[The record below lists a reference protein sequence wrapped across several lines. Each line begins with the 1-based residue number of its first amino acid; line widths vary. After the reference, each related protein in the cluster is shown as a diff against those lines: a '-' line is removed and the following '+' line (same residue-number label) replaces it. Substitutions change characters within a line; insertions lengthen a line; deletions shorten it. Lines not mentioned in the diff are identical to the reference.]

1 MKNPNYSQMAEQV
14 RSRGRGPDTMLVH
27 MTPQEVGGLQQLAL
41 ASGGS
46 LTVNPDTG
54 LPEAGWLGRLLPT
67 LFGIAGAAFGLP
79 TWAIGLGAGAAG
91 TAATGDLGKGLIAG
105 LGAMGGAGIG
115 NAVGLGGAI
124 SQNALGLAGT
134 QGAASAAAGA
144 AGAAGTGLPA
154 GVAQGALPTAAT
166 APAGALGSVAA
177 PGGQLALAAPGL
189 PGAAAAGL
197 PAGVAQ
203 GSLAAATP
211 LPTAVPL
218 PEVANAPGFIDRFRA
233 ATDLGMEGLPGT
245 ALSAASGYAAIAPL
259 LTPDYAGLKEEEEE
273 YVVPRYGTRRLA
285 PRLDPRFPQG
295 EINFFDNNPAVRLAE
310 GDSVQPRG
318 LGQYISMFNTSPG
331 PITASLN
338 YPGGGPSAE
347 IRRSAMSQ
355 PVSPTAPPAGILPS
369 RPGEIMYDIGRGSPT
384 NPNTLSGGFNGDLGS
399 LAPFLIE
406 QFRSREASMS
416 PQPMAFATGG
426 EVQMQSGGFVMPA
439 RETAEFGNGDT
450 AAGQRR
456 LAALGGM
463 PIRGKGDGVSDSIP
477 ARIDGQH
484 PARLASG
491 ETYFPP
497 EAVKRL
503 GGASRLRAMMN
514 AATESRKRAERG
526 GEHKI
531 RGLA

>member
-1 MKNPNYSQMAEQV
+1 
-14 RSRGRGPDTMLVH
+14 
-27 MTPQEVGGLQQLAL
+27 
-41 ASGGS
+41 
-46 LTVNPDTG
+46 
-54 LPEAGWLGRLLPT
+54 
-67 LFGIAGAAFGLP
+67 
-79 TWAIGLGAGAAG
+79 
-91 TAATGDLGKGLIAG
+91 
-105 LGAMGGAGIG
+105 
-115 NAVGLGGAI
+115 
-124 SQNALGLAGT
+124 
-134 QGAASAAAGA
+134 
-144 AGAAGTGLPA
+144 
-154 GVAQGALPTAAT
+154 
-166 APAGALGSVAA
+166 VAA

-189 PGAAAAGL
+189 PGATAAGL

-203 GSLAAATP
+203 GSLAAAAP

-218 PEVANAPGFIDRFRA
+218 PEVANAPGFIERFRD
-233 ATDLGMEGLPGT
+233 ATDLGMNGLPGT

-369 RPGEIMYDIGRGSPT
+369 RPGEIMYDIGRGSPPSAVT
-384 NPNTLSGGFNGDLGS
+384 GSPYDRIGGIDGLFGTFGS
-399 LAPFLIE
+399 LLEERI
-406 QFRSREASMS
+406 RSNAAGMS
-416 PQPMAFATGG
+416 SQPMAFATGG
-426 EVQMQSGGFVMPA
+426 EVQMKTGGFVMPA

-456 LAALGGM
+456 LAALGGV